1 MHLPAARGYTLV
13 EALVILV
20 LVALMTGLAL
30 PALAE
35 LRARGRAAAGARY
48 MAVLFQQMR
57 WQSVARSRAHGLL
70 FEHDGQSW
78 TWRVVQDGNGNGM
91 RTAEVSNGVD
101 PTLSGP
107 HRLDR
112 VVEHVDLGFPD
123 DGPFPRVPPA
133 RGIISDTTD
142 PVKFGR
148 SNLVSFT
155 RLGRASSGT
164 LYVTDHRRELFA
176 VVLFGPTARV
186 RVWRHHLG
194 RWTR

>member
-1 MHLPAARGYTLV
+1 MRQRAPGGYSLV
-13 EALVILV
+13 EALVVLV
-20 LVALMTGLAL
+20 FVALMTGLAV

-70 FEHDGQSW
+70 FEHDGQGW

-91 RTAEVSNGVD
+91 RTAEVSRGVD

-107 HRLDR
+107 HRLDH
-112 VVEHVDLGFPD
+112 VVEQVRPGFPGS
-123 DGPFPRVPPA
+123 GPFPRVPP
-133 RGIISDTTD
+133 RPGIIDDTTD
-142 PVKFGR
+142 PVQFGR

-164 LYVTDHRRELFA
+164 LYVTDGRRELYA

-186 RVWRHHLG
+186 RVWRYDRG
-194 RWTR
+194 SWTR

>member
-1 MHLPAARGYTLV
+1 MRLRAARGYTLI
-13 EALVILV
+13 EALVVLV
-20 LVALMTGLAL
+20 LVALMAGVAV

-57 WQSVARSRAHGLL
+57 WRSVARSRAHGLL
-70 FEHDGQSW
+70 FEHDGRGW
-78 TWRVVQDGNGNGM
+78 TWRIAQDGNGNGM
-91 RTAEVSNGVD
+91 RTAEVSSGVD

-112 VVEHVDLGFPD
+112 VVEQVHLGFPGS
-123 DGPFPRVPPA
+123 GPFPRVPPG
-133 RGIISDTTD
+133 RGIIGDTID
-142 PVKFGR
+142 PVQFGR

-164 LYVTDHRRELFA
+164 MYVTDGRRELFA

-186 RVWRHHLG
+186 RVWRYDRG

>member
-1 MHLPAARGYTLV
+1 MRSRTHGGYTLV
-13 EALVILV
+13 EALVVLV
-20 LVALMTGLAL
+20 LVGLMTGLAV

-48 MAVLFQQMR
+48 MAGLFQQMR
-57 WQSVARSRAHGLL
+57 WRAVARSRAHGLL
-70 FEHDGQSW
+70 FEHDGRGW
-78 TWRVVQDGNGNGM
+78 TWRIAQDGNGNGM
-91 RTAEVSNGVD
+91 RTAEVSSGID

-112 VVEHVDLGFPD
+112 VVEQVDLGFPGA
-123 DGPFPRVPPA
+123 GPFPRVPPG
-133 RGIISDTTD
+133 RGIIDDPTD

-148 SNLVSFT
+148 ANLVSFT

-164 LYVTDHRRELFA
+164 LYVTDNRRELFA

-186 RVWRHHLG
+186 RVWRHDRG